1 MCYNEGMDD
10 EYLNEYQENEETQ
23 EEEYDEPEESRKK
36 RRFGFSNV
44 LIIIYMI
51 LHVAYTGWMFTDDWV
66 HAMLWVLITIV
77 ELAIFSV
84 ILKIQNKLYL
94 LGRVLSLIFMLTLLF
109 NSAFSGFM
117 MLSANDKN
125 TEGADYA
132 LVMGF
137 GLVDDQM
144 DEILQT
150 RCDKAIEYLQQN
162 PETTAVLCGGVTRGS
177 TISEALAMKN
187 YIVKAGIPESR
198 LLLED
203 GSTNTKTNISNAK
216 GMINTTG
223 KIVVISSDYH
233 LFRVREVCRQ
243 AGLNARNLAASTP
256 ILQLPDKLMWEK
268 IKLIG
273 LLMSQ

>member
-1 MCYNEGMDD
+1 MCYNIGMDD
-10 EYLNEYQENEETQ
+10 EYLSEYQENEET
-23 EEEYDEPEESRKK
+23 EEEEFDEPEEARKK

-51 LHVAYTGWMFTDDWV
+51 LHVAYTGWMFTDNWV
-66 HAMLWVLITIV
+66 HAMLWLLITIV

-84 ILKIQNKLYL
+84 ILKVQNKVYL
-94 LGRVLSLIFMLTLLF
+94 AGRVLSLIFVLTLLL

-117 MLSANDKN
+117 LLSGNDKN
-125 TEGADYA
+125 TEGADYV

-144 DEILQT
+144 DEILKA

-162 PETTAVLCGGVTRGS
+162 PNTVAVLCGGMTRGS
-177 TISEALAMKN
+177 SISEALAMKN

-203 GSTNTKTNISNAK
+203 GSTSTKTNISYAK

-233 LFRVREVCRQ
+233 LFRIREVCRQ
-243 AGLNARNLAASTP
+243 AGLNARNLSASTP
-256 ILQLPDKLMWEK
+256 VLQLPDKLMWEK

>member
-1 MCYNEGMDD
+1 MCYNIGMDD
-10 EYLNEYQENEETQ
+10 EYLSEYQENEET
-23 EEEYDEPEESRKK
+23 EEEEFDEPEVTRKK

-51 LHVAYTGWMFTDDWV
+51 LHIAYTGWMFTDNWV
-66 HAMLWVLITIV
+66 HAMLWLLITIV
-77 ELAIFSV
+77 ELSVFSV
-84 ILKIQNKLYL
+84 ILKVQNKIYL
-94 LGRVLSLIFMLTLLF
+94 AGRVLSLIFVLTLLL

-117 MLSANDKN
+117 LLSGSDKN
-125 TEGADYA
+125 TEGADYV

-144 DEILQT
+144 DEILKA

-162 PETTAVLCGGVTRGS
+162 PGTTAVLCGGVTRGS

-203 GSTNTKTNISNAK
+203 GSTNTKTNLSNAK

-256 ILQLPDKLMWEK
+256 ILQLPDK
-268 IKLIG
+268 
-273 LLMSQ
+273 